1 MLEHFWH
8 FPRERERAVKIP
20 IWNGIYLS
28 LALNRY
34 HSLSLSCAAF
44 LYLSRLTPSH
54 ELQLH
59 KFFLA
64 VEWQKRIKYKFEIYN
79 SIFNGI

>member
-8 FPRERERAVKIP
+8 FPRERELWKYP
-20 IWNGIYLS
+20 FGMEFTYLLLS
-28 LALNRY
+28 IATI
-34 HSLSLSCAAF
+34 LSLSCAAF